1 MTTTIPFSIGRRPDI
16 DNNEIIQI
24 KLNEP
29 LDLDPRVGL
38 AGLDGDSDGEGGG
51 NSDGEGNG
59 DSSGDDSQG
68 GRGIDALSGGPTDDD
83 LSGGRGDDTIT
94 GGLGDDNLMG
104 GRGNDLLEG
113 GQGDDDLFGGRG
125 LDTLNGN
132 EGSDILVG
140 GRGDDLLTGGSGED
154 LFALAAGDGTDTIT
168 DFIIDEDVIGLIG
181 GLSFEELEIV
191 QGTGAQTTD
200 TLISLAAT
208 DELLAVLSGV
218 QATTLTDSAF
228 ETFVV

>member
-1 MTTTIPFSIGRRPDI
+1 MDEEG
-16 DNNEIIQI
+16 EM
-24 KLNEP
+24 E
-29 LDLDPRVGL
+29 GE
-38 AGLDGDSDGEGGG
+38 GDSLTENTQGSRG
-51 NSDGEGNG
+51 NDVL
-59 DSSGDDSQG
+59 
-68 GRGIDALSGGPTDDD
+68 AGGPTDED

-94 GGLGDDNLMG
+94 GGLGDDNLTG

-140 GRGDDLLTGGSGED
+140 GRGDDLLTGSTGED

-168 DFIIDEDVIGLIG
+168 DFVFDEDVIGLIG
-181 GLSFEELEIV
+181 GLSFEQLDIV
-191 QGTGAQTTD
+191 QGAGAQTAD
-200 TLISLAAT
+200 TLISVAET

-218 QATTLTDSAF
+218 QATTITDSAF